1 MELGQPVA
9 GKRGRGVWSFV
20 EVDEHCHALLGQL
33 AECLRC
39 ARIPASSEAVLFKPG
54 DPLQR
59 GIGPDLAR

>member
-1 MELGQPVA
+1 
-9 GKRGRGVWSFV
+9 V

-39 ARIPASSEAVLFKPG
+39 ARIPARSEAVLFKPG